1 MTTSLAQ
8 PEEDNDGTTRGCF
21 SEAIYRGVGKG
32 TTLKTK
38 AFLVIALTL
47 MFAAAM
53 PAAVA
58 QNTAAPNTENDEFLP
73 EENLVLESAVAVNL
87 SKDFATLPLHKGNV
101 DGEPVWFVITD
112 TSDEAIAEELGLNFA
127 PKLSNITTGCPL
139 CAQQVESKSKI
150 LGESEVTFEGK
161 PDFSPERILKPGPT
175 FFPPTLA
182 QPGALADANY
192 SPFVRV
198 RGSDVVYNAPIVAV
212 GDAPFD
218 ATTHTNTHDRLLA
231 IDTDEMTVDMG
242 LIRGSANGKDIVY
255 LNFEASNSVTAT
267 LERSVF
273 TPNLALSSFP
283 NGSIRQ
289 DSARA
294 EIFTFV
300 NGPVGLESPPA
311 QGITHLI
318 RDGLNDQELNLENTE
333 LLEALRNGGD
343 LENVFEVFPT
353 LLDPALAQA
362 YTPLWDLN
370 VGVWSNAAVADGRNI
385 ALRDANR
392 IRAVAATGE
401 LTSPGGLPLA
411 SANEVINCPA
421 LGFTN
426 EPPLEPVVSTVAT
439 PIAAPIP
446 NPRRAAIVSAAI
458 DPEVS
463 APTLPDTGGAAL
475 PNTGGVASPQD

>member
-1 MTTSLAQ
+1 M
-8 PEEDNDGTTRGCF
+8 
-21 SEAIYRGVGKG
+21 
-32 TTLKTK
+32 KTK
-38 AFLVIALTL
+38 ALLVLAL
-47 MFAAAM
+47 MAII
-53 PAAVA
+53 V
-58 QNTAAPNTENDEFLP
+58 TAAPAALAQDTAAPGTEGDVFLP
-73 EENLVLESAVAVNL
+73 AENFVLGNALSVNL

-101 DGEPVWFVITD
+101 NGETVWYIITD
-112 TSDEAIAEELGLNFA
+112 ASDAGVAEDLGLNFA
-127 PKLSNITTGCPL
+127 PKLSNITIGCPA
-139 CAQQVESKSKI
+139 CAQQVESESQI
-150 LGESEVTFEGK
+150 LGESEVAFEGK

-175 FFPPTLA
+175 FFPPAMA
-182 QPGALADANY
+182 QPGAVADAKY

-212 GDAPFD
+212 GDGPFN

-231 IDTDEMTVDMG
+231 IDPEEMTVDMG

-255 LNFEASNSVTAT
+255 LNFEASNPVTAT

-273 TPNLALSSFP
+273 TPNLAQSPFP
-283 NGSIRQ
+283 NGSTRE

-318 RDGLNDQELNLENTE
+318 RDGLNAQELNLENTQ

-353 LLDPALAQA
+353 LQDPTLAQA

-370 VGVWSNAAVADGRNI
+370 VGMWSIAAVAEGRNI
-385 ALRDANR
+385 ALRDANE

-401 LTSPGGLPLA
+401 LTSPGGFPLT
-411 SANEVINCPA
+411 SSNEVINCPA
-421 LGFTN
+421 LGFTDG
-426 EPPLEPVVSTVAT
+426 PPLEPVVSTVAT

-446 NPRRAAIVSAAI
+446 DRVSAARLSAAT

-463 APTLPDTGGAAL
+463 APTLPDTGGVTSL
-475 PNTGGVASPQD
+475 QD

>member
-1 MTTSLAQ
+1 MVVFSALVLSTFAVGGARFATAQ
-8 PEEDNDGTTRGCF
+8 E
-21 SEAIYRGVGKG
+21 
-32 TTLKTK
+32 
-38 AFLVIALTL
+38 
-47 MFAAAM
+47 
-53 PAAVA
+53 
-58 QNTAAPNTENDEFLP
+58 TAAPNTENDEFLP

-101 DGEPVWFVITD
+101 DGETVWFVITD
-112 TSDEAIAEELGLNFA
+112 TSDEAIADELGLNFA

-139 CAQQVESKSKI
+139 CAQQVESESQI

-161 PDFSPERILKPGPT
+161 PDFSPKRILEPGPA
-175 FFPPTLA
+175 FFPPQLA
-182 QPGALADANY
+182 QPGALADAKY

-198 RGSDVVYNAPIVAV
+198 KGSDVVYNAPIVAV
-212 GDAPFD
+212 GDGPFD
-218 ATTHTNTHDRLLA
+218 AMTHTNTHDRLLA
-231 IDTDEMTVDMG
+231 IDPEEMTVDMG

-255 LNFEASNSVTAT
+255 LNFDASNSVTAT
-267 LERSVF
+267 LERSIFV
-273 TPNLALSSFP
+273 PNLALSSFP
-283 NGSIRQ
+283 NGSTRQ

-300 NGPVGLESPPA
+300 NGPVGQESPPA
-311 QGITHLI
+311 QGIRHLI
-318 RDGLNDQELNLENTE
+318 RDGLSAQELNLENTE

-343 LENVFEVFPT
+343 LENVFEIFPT
-353 LLDPALAQA
+353 LEDPALAEA

-370 VGVWSNAAVADGRNI
+370 VGVWSDAAVAEGRNV
-385 ALRDANR
+385 ALRDANE

-421 LGFTN
+421 LGFTD

-439 PIAAPIP
+439 PIAGPVP
-446 NPRRAAIVSAAI
+446 DPVRAAIVAAAT

-463 APTLPDTGGAAL
+463 SPTTAKANLPDTGGMPAGRFG
-475 PNTGGVASPQD
+475 PR

>member
-1 MTTSLAQ
+1 M
-8 PEEDNDGTTRGCF
+8 
-21 SEAIYRGVGKG
+21 
-32 TTLKTK
+32 K
-38 AFLVIALTL
+38 AKALLVMALTL
-47 MFAAAM
+47 MLAAAM

-58 QNTAAPNTENDEFLP
+58 QNAVAPNTAAPNTENDEFLP
-73 EENLVLESAVAVNL
+73 EENLVLKSAVAVNL

-112 TSDEAIAEELGLNFA
+112 TSDEGIANDLGLNFA

-139 CAQQVESKSKI
+139 CAQQVESKSRI

-161 PDFSPERILKPGPT
+161 PDFSPERLLDPGVT
-175 FFPPTLA
+175 FFPPQLA
-182 QPGALADANY
+182 RPGAVADDKY

-198 RGSDVVYNAPIVAV
+198 KGSDVVYNAPIVAV

-231 IDTDEMTVDMG
+231 IDTEEMTVDMG

-255 LNFEASNSVTAT
+255 LNFDASNSVTAT
-267 LERSVF
+267 LERSIFV
-273 TPNLALSSFP
+273 PNLALSSFP
-283 NGSIRQ
+283 NGSTRQ

-300 NGPVGLESPPA
+300 NGPVGQESPPA

-318 RDGLNDQELNLENTE
+318 RDGLNAQELSLENTE

-353 LLDPALAQA
+353 LRDPALAQA

-370 VGVWSNAAVADGRNI
+370 VGVWSDDAVADGRNI
-385 ALRDANR
+385 ALRDANE

-421 LGFTN
+421 LGFTGR
-426 EPPLEPVVSTVAT
+426 PPLEPVVSTVAT

-446 NPRRAAIVSAAI
+446 NPVRAAIVSAAT

-463 APTLPDTGGAAL
+463 APTLPDTGGATL
-475 PNTGGVASPQD
+475 PDTGGVASPQD

>member
-1 MTTSLAQ
+1 MYRVEISPARRRTLALV
-8 PEEDNDGTTRGCF
+8 TVVF
-21 SEAIYRGVGKG
+21 SALVLSTFAVGG
-32 TTLKTK
+32 
-38 AFLVIALTL
+38 AR
-47 MFAAAM
+47 FAT
-53 PAAVA
+53 A
-58 QNTAAPNTENDEFLP
+58 QETAAPNTENDEFLP

-101 DGEPVWFVITD
+101 DGETVWFVITD
-112 TSDEAIAEELGLNFA
+112 TSDEAIADELGLNFA

-139 CAQQVESKSKI
+139 CAQQVESESQI

-161 PDFSPERILKPGPT
+161 PDFSPKRILEPGPA
-175 FFPPTLA
+175 FFPPQLA
-182 QPGALADANY
+182 QPGALADAKY

-198 RGSDVVYNAPIVAV
+198 KGSDVVYNAPIVAV
-212 GDAPFD
+212 GDEPFD
-218 ATTHTNTHDRLLA
+218 ATTHANTHDRLLA
-231 IDTDEMTVDMG
+231 IDPEEMTVDMG

-255 LNFEASNSVTAT
+255 LNFDASNSVTAT
-267 LERSVF
+267 LERSIFV
-273 TPNLALSSFP
+273 PNLALSSFP
-283 NGSIRQ
+283 NGSTRQ

-300 NGPVGLESPPA
+300 NGPVGQESPPA
-311 QGITHLI
+311 QGIRHLI
-318 RDGLNDQELNLENTE
+318 RDGLSAQELNLENTE

-343 LENVFEVFPT
+343 LENVFEFHPT
-353 LLDPALAQA
+353 LEDPALAEA

-370 VGVWSNAAVADGRNI
+370 VGVWSDAAVAEGRNV
-385 ALRDANR
+385 ALRDANE

-421 LGFTN
+421 LGFTD

-439 PIAAPIP
+439 PIAGPVP
-446 NPRRAAIVSAAI
+446 DPVRAAIVAAAT

-463 APTLPDTGGAAL
+463 SPTTATANLPDTGGMPAGRFG
-475 PNTGGVASPQD
+475 PR

>member
-1 MTTSLAQ
+1 MYRVEISPARRRTLALV
-8 PEEDNDGTTRGCF
+8 TVVF
-21 SEAIYRGVGKG
+21 SALVLSTFAVGG
-32 TTLKTK
+32 
-38 AFLVIALTL
+38 AR
-47 MFAAAM
+47 FAT
-53 PAAVA
+53 A
-58 QNTAAPNTENDEFLP
+58 QETAAPNTENDEFLP

-101 DGEPVWFVITD
+101 DGETVWFVITD
-112 TSDEAIAEELGLNFA
+112 TSDEAIADELGLNFA

-139 CAQQVESKSKI
+139 CAQQVESESQI

-161 PDFSPERILKPGPT
+161 PDFSPKRILEPGPA
-175 FFPPTLA
+175 FFPPQLA
-182 QPGALADANY
+182 QPGALADAKY

-198 RGSDVVYNAPIVAV
+198 KGSDVVYNAPIVAV
-212 GDAPFD
+212 GDGPFD
-218 ATTHTNTHDRLLA
+218 AMTHTNTHDRLLA
-231 IDTDEMTVDMG
+231 IDPEEMTVDMG

-255 LNFEASNSVTAT
+255 LNFDASNSVTAT
-267 LERSVF
+267 LERSIFV
-273 TPNLALSSFP
+273 PNLALSSFP
-283 NGSIRQ
+283 NGSTRQ

-300 NGPVGLESPPA
+300 NGPVGQESPPA
-311 QGITHLI
+311 QGIRHLI
-318 RDGLNDQELNLENTE
+318 RDGLSAQELNLENTE

-343 LENVFEVFPT
+343 LENVFEIFPT
-353 LLDPALAQA
+353 LEDPALAEA

-370 VGVWSNAAVADGRNI
+370 VGVWSDAAVAEGRNV
-385 ALRDANR
+385 ALRDANE

-421 LGFTN
+421 LGFTD

-439 PIAAPIP
+439 PIAGPVP
-446 NPRRAAIVSAAI
+446 DPVRAAIVAAAT

-463 APTLPDTGGAAL
+463 SPTTATANLPDTGGMPAGRFG
-475 PNTGGVASPQD
+475 PR

>member
-1 MTTSLAQ
+1 MKTTALLVMALILMSATATPALAQ
-8 PEEDNDGTTRGCF
+8 D
-21 SEAIYRGVGKG
+21 
-32 TTLKTK
+32 
-38 AFLVIALTL
+38 
-47 MFAAAM
+47 
-53 PAAVA
+53 
-58 QNTAAPNTENDEFLP
+58 TAAQGTGDDEFLP
-73 EENLVLESAVAVNL
+73 RENLVLKSAVAVNL

-112 TSDEAIAEELGLNFA
+112 ASDEAIAEELGLNFA

-150 LGESEVTFEGK
+150 LGETEVTFEGK
-161 PDFSPERILKPGPT
+161 PDFRPERTLEPGVT
-175 FFPPTLA
+175 FFPPKLA
-182 QPGALADANY
+182 QPGAVADAKY

-198 RGSDVVYNAPIVAV
+198 EGSDVVYNAPIVAT
-212 GDAPFD
+212 GDGPFD
-218 ATTHTNTHDRLLA
+218 ATTHTDTHDRLLA
-231 IDTDEMTVDMG
+231 IDTEEMTVDMG

-255 LNFEASNSVTAT
+255 LNFDASNSVTAT
-267 LERSVF
+267 LERSIFV
-273 TPNLALSSFP
+273 PNLALSSFP

-300 NGPVGLESPPA
+300 NGPVGQESPPA

-318 RDGLNDQELNLENTE
+318 RDGLNAQELNLENTE

-353 LLDPALAQA
+353 LLDPTLAQA

-370 VGVWSNAAVADGRNI
+370 VGVWSDEAVAEGRNV
-385 ALRDANR
+385 ALRDANE

-421 LGFTN
+421 LGFTGR
-426 EPPLEPVVSTVAT
+426 PPLRPEVSTVAT

-446 NPRRAAIVSAAI
+446 DPVRAAIVSAAT
-458 DPEVS
+458 DPEVL
-463 APTLPDTGGAAL
+463 APTLPETGGPVLPDTGGI
-475 PNTGGVASPQD
+475 PFIGRSGPR

>member
-1 MTTSLAQ
+1 M
-8 PEEDNDGTTRGCF
+8 
-21 SEAIYRGVGKG
+21 
-32 TTLKTK
+32 KTK
-38 AFLVIALTL
+38 ALLVVALML
-47 MFAAAM
+47 MFA
-53 PAAVA
+53 
-58 QNTAAPNTENDEFLP
+58 TAAPAALAQDTAAPGTEGDEFLP
-73 EENLVLESAVAVNL
+73 AQNIVLGSALSVNL
-87 SKDFATLPLHKGNV
+87 TKDFATLPLHKGNV
-101 DGEPVWFVITD
+101 GGETVWYVITD
-112 TSDEAIAEELGLNFA
+112 ASDAGVAEDLGLNFA

-139 CAQQVESKSKI
+139 CAQQVESESQI

-161 PDFSPERILKPGPT
+161 PDFSPERILEPGPA
-175 FFPPTLA
+175 FFPPSLA
-182 QPGALADANY
+182 QPGAVADARY

-212 GDAPFD
+212 GDGPFD

-231 IDTDEMTVDMG
+231 IDPEEMTVDMG

-283 NGSIRQ
+283 NGSTRQ

-294 EIFTFV
+294 EIFTFA

-311 QGITHLI
+311 QGIPHLI
-318 RDGLNDQELNLENTE
+318 RDGLNAQELNLENTE
-333 LLEALRNGGD
+333 VLEALRNGGD

-353 LLDPALAQA
+353 LQDPTLAQA

-370 VGVWSNAAVADGRNI
+370 VGVWSDAAVAEGRNI
-385 ALRDANR
+385 ALRDANE

-401 LTSPGGLPLA
+401 LTSPGGLPLG

-421 LGFTN
+421 LGFTVD
-426 EPPLEPVVSTVAT
+426 PPLAPVVPTVAT
-439 PIAAPIP
+439 PIAAPVP
-446 NPRRAAIVSAAI
+446 DPVQAANKATAL

-463 APTLPDTGGAAL
+463 SVAVTEFIPTTVAQNAGLAAAQYQYAE
-475 PNTGGVASPQD
+475 PAAVQFAGPAAMQYGD

>member
-1 MTTSLAQ
+1 M
-8 PEEDNDGTTRGCF
+8 
-21 SEAIYRGVGKG
+21 
-32 TTLKTK
+32 KTK
-38 AFLVIALTL
+38 ALLGLALML
-47 MFAAAM
+47 MFA
-53 PAAVA
+53 
-58 QNTAAPNTENDEFLP
+58 TAAPAALAQDTAAPGTEGDEFLP
-73 EENLVLESAVAVNL
+73 AQNIVLGSALSVNL
-87 SKDFATLPLHKGNV
+87 TKDFATLPLHKGNV
-101 DGEPVWFVITD
+101 DGETVWYVITD
-112 TSDEAIAEELGLNFA
+112 ASDAGVAEELGLNFA

-139 CAQQVESKSKI
+139 CAQQVESESRI

-161 PDFSPERILKPGPT
+161 PDFSPERILEPGPA
-175 FFPPTLA
+175 FFPPSLA
-182 QPGALADANY
+182 QPGAVADANY

-212 GDAPFD
+212 GDGPFD

-231 IDTDEMTVDMG
+231 IDPEEMTVDMG

-283 NGSIRQ
+283 NGSTRQ

-294 EIFTFV
+294 EIFTFA

-311 QGITHLI
+311 QGIPHLI
-318 RDGLNDQELNLENTE
+318 RDGLNAQELNLENTE

-353 LLDPALAQA
+353 LQDPTLAQA

-370 VGVWSNAAVADGRNI
+370 VGVWSDAAVAEGRNI
-385 ALRDANR
+385 ALRDANE

-401 LTSPGGLPLA
+401 LTSPGGLPLG

-421 LGFTN
+421 LGFTG
-426 EPPLEPVVSTVAT
+426 EPPLAPVVPTVAT
-439 PIAAPIP
+439 PIAAPVPDPIQ
-446 NPRRAAIVSAAI
+446 AANQATAL

-463 APTLPDTGGAAL
+463 SVAVTQFIPTTVAQNAGLAATQYQYAE
-475 PNTGGVASPQD
+475 PAAAQFAGPAAMQYGD